1 MAGIYIH
8 IPFCKQKCSYCDFHF
23 STTFSSYRQNMLEC
37 MLLEIDLRKNEIQ
50 EEIETIYFGGGTP
63 SLLNAEELNQFIQ
76 QIEKLHSVSKNVE
89 VTLEANPD
97 DITKESVSSW
107 VKIGIN
113 RLSIGIQSFDDE
125 DLRWMNRAH
134 SSSES
139 LLAVELAKE
148 QGINNI
154 SIDLIYGLP
163 NMDLKRWEKQIDFA
177 IQLDVKHIS
186 AYCLTVEEKT
196 VLHKLVKRKKIHPVN
211 NEMQSL
217 HFELLQEKLN
227 KKKFIHYEVSNFGK
241 ENFFSKHNSSYWKGK
256 SYQGIGPSAHSYNST
271 SRSWNVSNNNI
282 YMQSLR
288 KNILALDS
296 ELLSLKD
303 LFNETLLIGLRTMWG
318 VSLSKLDALI
328 KLSNEFHFKVNQLL
342 AEKNAKLVD
351 NNLILTPKGLHCAD
365 AITMDLFITEDPKFD

>member
-1 MAGIYIH
+1 
-8 IPFCKQKCSYCDFHF
+8 
-23 STTFSSYRQNMLEC
+23 MLEC